1 MAVELYGTP
10 SCPYT
15 AELRDDLTWR
25 GVDFVEY
32 DVETDER
39 ARGRLFVLVPQNP
52 CTVPVLVE
60 NGIVVQVGWQGRG
73 CAVVAR

>member
-1 MAVELYGTP
+1 
-10 SCPYT
+10 
-15 AELRDDLTWR
+15 
-25 GVDFVEY
+25 VDFVEY